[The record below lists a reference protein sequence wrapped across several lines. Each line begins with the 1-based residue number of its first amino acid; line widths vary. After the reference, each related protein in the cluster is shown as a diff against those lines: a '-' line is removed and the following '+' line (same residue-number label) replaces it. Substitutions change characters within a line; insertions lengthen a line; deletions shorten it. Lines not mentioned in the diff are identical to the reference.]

1 MFKKNILIFSTLLT
15 IFFVSCSNTNTNKSI
30 SKIEKE
36 TNPEELYEIAMMD
49 LNAKLYKEAKIKFED
64 IKFKFPL
71 SNEGIQSLM
80 MIAFIEYVQ
89 LNYDEAIYK
98 FDRIIK
104 KYPSHKNIDYAYYMR
119 AMCYFEQIKHEA
131 LDGKNNQE
139 AMENFNQIINRFPE
153 SKYARDSQQKIIFV
167 KENIAA
173 KHMDIALFYLNQKKY
188 LAALNRYN
196 IVINEYSQSKFTP
209 EALYR
214 EVEIY
219 YTLGMMDDAKKTSA
233 VIGYNYPKSKWYKYS
248 YRLLKKTDNKNNK
261 KSLLNKI
268 SNFLTN
274 DDKKE

>member
-1 MFKKNILIFSTLLT
+1 MIRATLFLISLTFMLL
-15 IFFVSCSNTNTNKSI
+15 IISCS
-30 SKIEKE
+30 EKE
-36 TNPEELYEIAMMD
+36 DIINKELTETPEQLYAIAKLDLDKELYEE
-49 LNAKLYKEAKIKFED
+49 AKLKFEN
-64 IKFKFPL
+64 INFKFPL
-71 SNEGIQSLM
+71 SNEGIQSLL
-80 MIAFIEYVQ
+80 MIAFIEYAQ

-98 FDRIIK
+98 FDRVIK

-119 AMCYFEQIKHEA
+119 AMCYFEQIKNEG

-139 AMENFNQIINRFPE
+139 ALENFNQIINRFPE

>member
-1 MFKKNILIFSTLLT
+1 MKKATAFLFSLTFMLLI
-15 IFFVSCSNTNTNKSI
+15 ISCS
-30 SKIEKE
+30 EKE
-36 TNPEELYEIAMMD
+36 SSIKEELTETPEQLYAVAILDLDKELYEE
-49 LNAKLYKEAKIKFED
+49 AKLKFEN
-64 IKFKFPL
+64 INFKFPL
-71 SNEGIQSLM
+71 SNEGIQSLI
-80 MIAFIEYVQ
+80 MIAFIEYAQ

-131 LDGKNNQE
+131 LDGTNNQE
-139 AMENFNQIINRFPE
+139 ALENFNQIINRFPE
-153 SKYARDSQQKIIFV
+153 SKYARDSHQKIIFV

-173 KHMDIALFYLNQKKY
+173 KHMDIALFYQNQKKY

-219 YTLGMMDDAKKTSA
+219 YTLGMIDDAKKTSA

-248 YRLLKKTDNKNNK
+248 YKLLKKNNDKKNK
-261 KSLLNKI
+261 KSLLNKL

>member
-1 MFKKNILIFSTLLT
+1 MIKATVFLISLT
-15 IFFVSCSNTNTNKSI
+15 IILPIISCS
-30 SKIEKE
+30 EKE
-36 TNPEELYEIAMMD
+36 TIIEEGLTETPEQLYVIAKLDLDAELYEE
-49 LNAKLYKEAKIKFED
+49 AKLKFEN
-64 IKFKFPL
+64 INFKFPL

-248 YRLLKKTDNKNNK
+248 YRLLKKNDNKNNK

>member
-1 MFKKNILIFSTLLT
+1 MIKATVFLISLT
-15 IFFVSCSNTNTNKSI
+15 IILPIISCS
-30 SKIEKE
+30 EKE
-36 TNPEELYEIAMMD
+36 TIIEEGLTETPEQLYVIAKLDLDAELYEE
-49 LNAKLYKEAKIKFED
+49 AKLKFEN
-64 IKFKFPL
+64 INFKFPL

-131 LDGKNNQE
+131 LDGKNTQE

>member
-1 MFKKNILIFSTLLT
+1 MIKATLFLISLISILPI
-15 IFFVSCSNTNTNKSI
+15 ISCS
-30 SKIEKE
+30 EKE
-36 TNPEELYEIAMMD
+36 SIIKEEVSDTPEQLYAIAKLDLDRELYEE
-49 LNAKLYKEAKIKFED
+49 AKLKFEN
-64 IKFKFPL
+64 INFNFPL
-71 SNEGIQSLM
+71 SNEGIQSLI
-80 MIAFIEYVQ
+80 MIAFIEYAQ

-98 FDRIIK
+98 FDKIIK

-153 SKYARDSQQKIIFV
+153 SKYARDSEQKVIFV

-173 KHMDIALFYLNQKKY
+173 KHMEIALFYLNQNKY

-196 IVINEYSQSKFTP
+196 IIINEFSQSKFTP

-219 YTLGMMDDAKKTSA
+219 YKLGMLDDAEKTSA
-233 VIGYNYPKSKWYKYS
+233 VIGYNYPQSKWYKYS
-248 YRLLKKTDNKNNK
+248 YKLLKKNDNKKND
-261 KSLLNKI
+261 KSLFNKI

-274 DDKKE
+274 NDKKE

>member
-1 MFKKNILIFSTLLT
+1 MIKATVFLISLT
-15 IFFVSCSNTNTNKSI
+15 IILPIISCS
-30 SKIEKE
+30 EKE
-36 TNPEELYEIAMMD
+36 TIIEEGLTETPEQLYVIAKLDLDAELYEE
-49 LNAKLYKEAKIKFED
+49 AKLKFEN
-64 IKFKFPL
+64 INFKFPL
-71 SNEGIQSLM
+71 SNEGIQSLI
-80 MIAFIEYVQ
+80 MIAFIEYAQ

-104 KYPSHKNIDYAYYMR
+104 KYPSHKSIDYAYYMR
-119 AMCYFEQIKHEA
+119 AMCYFEQIKHES

>member
-1 MFKKNILIFSTLLT
+1 MIKATVFLISLT
-15 IFFVSCSNTNTNKSI
+15 IMLPIISCS
-30 SKIEKE
+30 EKE
-36 TNPEELYEIAMMD
+36 TIIEEGLTETPEQLYVIAKLDLDAELYEE
-49 LNAKLYKEAKIKFED
+49 AKLKFEN
-64 IKFKFPL
+64 INFKFPL
-71 SNEGIQSLM
+71 SNEGIQSLI

>member
-1 MFKKNILIFSTLLT
+1 MIKATVFLISLT
-15 IFFVSCSNTNTNKSI
+15 IILPIISCS
-30 SKIEKE
+30 EKE
-36 TNPEELYEIAMMD
+36 TIIEEGLTETPEQLYVVAKLDLDAELYEE
-49 LNAKLYKEAKIKFED
+49 AKLKFEN
-64 IKFKFPL
+64 INFKFPL
-71 SNEGIQSLM
+71 SNEGIQSLI

>member
-1 MFKKNILIFSTLLT
+1 MIKATVFLISLT
-15 IFFVSCSNTNTNKSI
+15 IILPIISCS
-30 SKIEKE
+30 EKE
-36 TNPEELYEIAMMD
+36 TIIEEGLTETPEQLYVIAKLDLDAELYEE
-49 LNAKLYKEAKIKFED
+49 AKLKFEN
-64 IKFKFPL
+64 INFKFPL
-71 SNEGIQSLM
+71 SNEGIQSLI
-80 MIAFIEYVQ
+80 MIAFIEYAQ

-119 AMCYFEQIKHEA
+119 AMCYFEQIKHES
-131 LDGKNNQE
+131 LDGTNNQE

>member
-1 MFKKNILIFSTLLT
+1 MIKATLFLFNLT
-15 IFFVSCSNTNTNKSI
+15 IMLPIISCS
-30 SKIEKE
+30 EKE
-36 TNPEELYEIAMMD
+36 TIIEEGLTETPEQLYVIAKLDLDAELYEE
-49 LNAKLYKEAKIKFED
+49 AKLKFEN
-64 IKFKFPL
+64 INFKFPL
-71 SNEGIQSLM
+71 SNEGIQSLI
-80 MIAFIEYVQ
+80 MIAFIEYAQ

>member
-1 MFKKNILIFSTLLT
+1 MIKATVFLISLT
-15 IFFVSCSNTNTNKSI
+15 IILPIISCS
-30 SKIEKE
+30 EKE
-36 TNPEELYEIAMMD
+36 TIIEEGLTETPEQLYVIAKLDLDAELYEE
-49 LNAKLYKEAKIKFED
+49 AKLKFEN
-64 IKFKFPL
+64 INFKFPL
-71 SNEGIQSLM
+71 SNEGIQSLI
-80 MIAFIEYVQ
+80 MIAFIEYAQ

-119 AMCYFEQIKHEA
+119 AMCYFEQIKHES
-131 LDGKNNQE
+131 LDGTNNQE
-139 AMENFNQIINRFPE
+139 ALESFNQIINRFPE

>member
-1 MFKKNILIFSTLLT
+1 MKNLFNLSFIFVMIFLI
-15 IFFVSCSNTNTNKSI
+15 ISCSKNYEENKKVENS
-30 SKIEKE
+30 E
-36 TNPEELYEIAMMD
+36 NPD
-49 LNAKLYKEAKIKFED
+49 DLYKLAMLDVDSENYDLAQSKFED
-64 IKFKFPL
+64 IEFKFPL
-71 SNEGIQSLM
+71 SNEAIQSQIM
-80 MIAFIEYVQ
+80 SAFIEYVKMD
-89 LNYDEAIYK
+89 YDEAIFK
-98 FDRIIK
+98 FNRVIDR
-104 KYPSHKNIDYAYYMR
+104 YPSLKNIDYAYYMR

-139 AMENFNQIINRFPE
+139 AMQNFNQIINRFPE
-153 SKYARDSQQKIIFV
+153 SKYARDSQQKIIYV

-173 KHMDIALFYLNQKKY
+173 KHMDIALFYLNNKKY

-219 YTLGMMDDAKKTSA
+219 YTLGIIDDAKKTAA
-233 VIGYNYPKSKWYKYS
+233 VIAYNYPKSKWYEYS
-248 YRLLKKTDNKNNK
+248 YKLLKKNDNKNNK
-261 KSLLNKI
+261 KSLFNKI

>member
-1 MFKKNILIFSTLLT
+1 MIRATLFLISLTFMLL
-15 IFFVSCSNTNTNKSI
+15 IISCS
-30 SKIEKE
+30 EKE
-36 TNPEELYEIAMMD
+36 DIINKELTETPEQLYAIAKLDLDKELYEE
-49 LNAKLYKEAKIKFED
+49 AKLKFEN
-64 IKFKFPL
+64 INFKFPL
-71 SNEGIQSLM
+71 SNEGIQSLL
-80 MIAFIEYVQ
+80 MIAFIEYAQ

-98 FDRIIK
+98 FDRVIK

-119 AMCYFEQIKHEA
+119 AMCYFEQIKHES
-131 LDGKNNQE
+131 LDGTNNQE
-139 AMENFNQIINRFPE
+139 ALESFNQIINRFPE

-219 YTLGMMDDAKKTSA
+219 YTLGMVDDANKTSA

-248 YRLLKKTDNKNNK
+248 YKLLKKNDDNKNK

-268 SNFLTN
+268 SKFLTN

>member
-1 MFKKNILIFSTLLT
+1 MIKATVFLFSLT
-15 IFFVSCSNTNTNKSI
+15 IMLPIISCS
-30 SKIEKE
+30 EKE
-36 TNPEELYEIAMMD
+36 TIIEEGLTETPEQLYVIAKLDLDAELYEE
-49 LNAKLYKEAKIKFED
+49 AKLKFEN
-64 IKFKFPL
+64 INFKFPL

-119 AMCYFEQIKHEA
+119 AMCYFEQIKHES

>member
-1 MFKKNILIFSTLLT
+1 MIKATVFLISLT
-15 IFFVSCSNTNTNKSI
+15 IILLIISCS
-30 SKIEKE
+30 EKE
-36 TNPEELYEIAMMD
+36 TIIEEGLTETPEQLYVIAKLD
-49 LNAKLYKEAKIKFED
+49 LDAKLYEEAKLKFEN
-64 IKFKFPL
+64 INFKFPL
-71 SNEGIQSLM
+71 SNEGSQSLI
-80 MIAFIEYVQ
+80 MIALIEYAQ

>member
-1 MFKKNILIFSTLLT
+1 MIKATVFLISLT
-15 IFFVSCSNTNTNKSI
+15 IILPIISCS
-30 SKIEKE
+30 EKE
-36 TNPEELYEIAMMD
+36 TIIEEGLTETPEQLYVIAKLDLDAELYEE
-49 LNAKLYKEAKIKFED
+49 AKLKFEN
-64 IKFKFPL
+64 INFKFPL

-196 IVINEYSQSKFTP
+196 IIINEYSQSKFTP

>member
-1 MFKKNILIFSTLLT
+1 MIRATLFLISLT
-15 IFFVSCSNTNTNKSI
+15 FMLPIISCS
-30 SKIEKE
+30 EKE
-36 TNPEELYEIAMMD
+36 DIINKELTETPEQLYAIAKLDLDKELYEE
-49 LNAKLYKEAKIKFED
+49 AKLKFEN
-64 IKFKFPL
+64 INFKFPL
-71 SNEGIQSLM
+71 SNEGIQSLL
-80 MIAFIEYVQ
+80 MIAFIEYAQ

-98 FDRIIK
+98 FDRVIK

-153 SKYARDSQQKIIFV
+153 SKYARDSQQKLILV

>member
-1 MFKKNILIFSTLLT
+1 MIKATVFLISLT
-15 IFFVSCSNTNTNKSI
+15 IILPIISCS
-30 SKIEKE
+30 EKE
-36 TNPEELYEIAMMD
+36 TIIEEGLTETPEQLYVIAKLDLDAELYEE
-49 LNAKLYKEAKIKFED
+49 AKLKFEN
-64 IKFKFPL
+64 INFKFPL
-71 SNEGIQSLM
+71 SNEGIQSLI
-80 MIAFIEYVQ
+80 MIAFIEYAQ

-119 AMCYFEQIKHEA
+119 AMCYFEQIKNEA
-131 LDGKNNQE
+131 LDGKNNQA

>member
-1 MFKKNILIFSTLLT
+1 MIKATVFLISLT
-15 IFFVSCSNTNTNKSI
+15 IILPIISCS
-30 SKIEKE
+30 EKE
-36 TNPEELYEIAMMD
+36 TIIEEGLTETPKQLYVIAKLDLDAELYEE
-49 LNAKLYKEAKIKFED
+49 AKLKFEN
-64 IKFKFPL
+64 INFKFPL
-71 SNEGIQSLM
+71 SNEGIQSLI
-80 MIAFIEYVQ
+80 MIAFIEYAQ

-248 YRLLKKTDNKNNK
+248 YRLLKKTNNKNNK

>member
-1 MFKKNILIFSTLLT
+1 MIKATVFLFSLT
-15 IFFVSCSNTNTNKSI
+15 IMLPIISCS
-30 SKIEKE
+30 EKE
-36 TNPEELYEIAMMD
+36 TIIEEGLTETPEQLYVIAKLDLDAELYEE
-49 LNAKLYKEAKIKFED
+49 AKLKFEN
-64 IKFKFPL
+64 INFKFPL
-71 SNEGIQSLM
+71 SNEGIQSLI
-80 MIAFIEYVQ
+80 MIAFIEYAQ

-131 LDGKNNQE
+131 LDGTNNRE

>member
-1 MFKKNILIFSTLLT
+1 MIKATVFLISLT
-15 IFFVSCSNTNTNKSI
+15 IILPIISCS
-30 SKIEKE
+30 EKE
-36 TNPEELYEIAMMD
+36 TIIEEGLTETPEQLYVIAKLDLDAELYEE
-49 LNAKLYKEAKIKFED
+49 AKLKFEN
-64 IKFKFPL
+64 INFKFPL
-71 SNEGIQSLM
+71 SNEGIQSLI
-80 MIAFIEYVQ
+80 MIAFIEYVE

>member
-1 MFKKNILIFSTLLT
+1 MIRATLFLISLT
-15 IFFVSCSNTNTNKSI
+15 FMLPIISCS
-30 SKIEKE
+30 EKE
-36 TNPEELYEIAMMD
+36 DIINKELTETPEQLYAIAKLDLDKELYEE
-49 LNAKLYKEAKIKFED
+49 AKLKFEN
-64 IKFKFPL
+64 INFKFPL
-71 SNEGIQSLM
+71 SNEGIQSLL
-80 MIAFIEYVQ
+80 MIAFIEYAQ

-98 FDRIIK
+98 FDRVIK

-119 AMCYFEQIKHEA
+119 AMCYFEQIKHES
-131 LDGKNNQE
+131 LDGTNNQE
-139 AMENFNQIINRFPE
+139 ALESFNQIINRFPE

>member
-1 MFKKNILIFSTLLT
+1 MIRATLFLISLT
-15 IFFVSCSNTNTNKSI
+15 FMLPIISCS
-30 SKIEKE
+30 EKE
-36 TNPEELYEIAMMD
+36 DIINKELTETPEQLYAIAKLDLDKELYEE
-49 LNAKLYKEAKIKFED
+49 AKLKFEN
-64 IKFKFPL
+64 INFKFPL
-71 SNEGIQSLM
+71 SNEGIQSLL
-80 MIAFIEYVQ
+80 MIAFIEYAQ

-98 FDRIIK
+98 FDRVIK

-119 AMCYFEQIKHEA
+119 AMCYFEQIKHES
-131 LDGKNNQE
+131 LDGTNNQE
-139 AMENFNQIINRFPE
+139 ALESFNQIINRFPE

-219 YTLGMMDDAKKTSA
+219 YTLGMVDDANKTSA

-248 YRLLKKTDNKNNK
+248 YKLLKKNDDNKNK

-268 SNFLTN
+268 SKFLTN